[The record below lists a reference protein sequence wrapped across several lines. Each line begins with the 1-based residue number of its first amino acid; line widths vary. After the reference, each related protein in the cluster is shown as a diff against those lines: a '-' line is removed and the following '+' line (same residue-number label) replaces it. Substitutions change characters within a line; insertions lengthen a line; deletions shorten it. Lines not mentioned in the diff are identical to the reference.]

1 MVNSIHAP
9 GPAARPIDAN
19 CLPYPPKTG
28 VGGIPRILTALID
41 KLDAYLEDPA
51 DCLPSLNVA
60 NGKPRQQRRDRR
72 VACVQLLRAHIKYL
86 DLPSLRVGIPQGDGN
101 FMSLTLR
108 FLARQ
113 AGIGLRRAERA
124 MRDLQSAG
132 LVCSQPRCELDEA
145 GQYRGL
151 ASLRQLPPALFGAFG
166 LTKWLKHERSKAIL
180 RRYRAAAAAAKDGR
194 REREAAQ
201 GALFLESMRHQLE
214 RGRKATP
221 RSGHANAGHLDL
233 TCSTDPQPDDR
244 VRRRIGALKLQ
255 HPDWDREACYE
266 HAYRE
271 LAPSARHTPFTTP
284 PLA

>member
-1 MVNSIHAP
+1 MVDSIHAP

-41 KLDAYLEDPA
+41 NLDAYLEDPA

-101 FMSLTLR
+101 FMSVTLR
-108 FLARQ
+108 FLARH

-132 LVCSQPRCELDEA
+132 LVRSQSRCELGEA

-166 LTKWLKHERSKAIL
+166 LAKWLKHERSKAIL
-180 RRYRAAAAAAKDGR
+180 RRYRAAAAAAKDDR
-194 REREAAQ
+194 RERKAAQ

-214 RGRKATP
+214 CGRKATP

-233 TCSTDPQPDDR
+233 TCSTDPQLDDQ
-244 VRRRIGALKLQ
+244 VRRRIGAIKLQ

>member
-101 FMSLTLR
+101 FVSLTLR

-113 AGIGLRRAERA
+113 AGNGLRRAERA

>member
-1 MVNSIHAP
+1 MADSFPAP
-9 GPAARPIDAN
+9 GAASRSIDAS

-41 KLDAYLEDPA
+41 KLDKYLEDPA
-51 DCLPSLNVA
+51 GCLPSLNLA
-60 NGKPRQQRRDRR
+60 NGKVRQQRRDRR
-72 VACVQLLRAHIKYL
+72 YACVQLLRAHIKYL

-101 FMSLTLR
+101 FTSVTLR

-132 LVCSQPRCELDEA
+132 LVRSQQRCELDDA
-145 GQYRGL
+145 GHYRGL

-166 LTKWLKHERSKAIL
+166 LAKWLKHERSKAIL
-180 RRYRAAAAAAKDGR
+180 RRYRAAAAAAKEGR

-221 RSGHANAGHLDL
+221 KSGHANAGHIDA
-233 TCSTDPQPDDR
+233 TRRADPQFDDQ
-244 VRRRIGALKLQ
+244 VRRRIGTLKLQ
-255 HPDWDREACYE
+255 HPDWDRETCYE

-271 LAPSARHTPFTTP
+271 LIPSALNTPFTAP

>member
-1 MVNSIHAP
+1 MVDSTHAP
-9 GPAARPIDAN
+9 GPAARPIDVS
-19 CLPYPPKTG
+19 CLPFPPRTG
-28 VGGIPRILTALID
+28 VGGIPRILTTLIG

-60 NGKPRQQRRDRR
+60 NGKPSQQRRDRR
-72 VACVQLLRAHIKYL
+72 FACVQLLRAHIKYL
-86 DLPSLRVGIPQGDGN
+86 DLPSLRVGIPQSDGN
-101 FMSLTLR
+101 FMSVTLR

-124 MRDLQSAG
+124 MRDLQQAG
-132 LVCSQPRCELDEA
+132 LVRSQSRCEKDDA

-166 LTKWLKHERSKAIL
+166 LAKWLKHERSKAIL
-180 RRYRAAAAAAKDGR
+180 RRYRAAAAAAKVER

-201 GALFLESMRHQLE
+201 GALFLESMRHRLE
-214 RGRKATP
+214 RCRKAAPT
-221 RSGHANAGHLDL
+221 SGSVGAGHPDNIRSMDPELD
-233 TCSTDPQPDDR
+233 DQ

-271 LAPSARHTPFTTP
+271 LTPSARRKPFMTP

>member
-101 FMSLTLR
+101 FMSVTLR

-113 AGIGLRRAERA
+113 AGIGLRRA

>member
-1 MVNSIHAP
+1 MVDSIHAP

-101 FMSLTLR
+101 FMSVTLR

-166 LTKWLKHERSKAIL
+166 LAKWLKHERSKAIL

-233 TCSTDPQPDDR
+233 TCSTDPQLDDQ

-255 HPDWDREACYE
+255 HPDWDR
-266 HAYRE
+266 
-271 LAPSARHTPFTTP
+271 
-284 PLA
+284 

>member
-1 MVNSIHAP
+1 MLDSTHAP
-9 GPAARPIDAN
+9 GPAARPIDVP
-19 CLPYPPKTG
+19 CLPFPPKTG
-28 VGGIPRILTALID
+28 AGGIPRILTALID

-72 VACVQLLRAHIKYL
+72 FACVQLLRAHIKYL
-86 DLPSLRVGIPQGDGN
+86 DLSSLRVGIPQRDGN
-101 FMSLTLR
+101 FMSVTLR

-132 LVCSQPRCELDEA
+132 LVRSQSRCEKDDA

-166 LTKWLKHERSKAIL
+166 LAKWLKHERSKAIL
-180 RRYRAAAAAAKDGR
+180 RRYRAAAAAAKAGR

-201 GALFLESMRHQLE
+201 GALFLDSMRHQLE
-214 RGRKATP
+214 RGRKAAP
-221 RSGHANAGHLDL
+221 RSSHANAGQLDFL
-233 TCSTDPQPDDR
+233 HRADPQLDDL

-271 LAPSARHTPFTTP
+271 LGSTARHKPFTTP
-284 PLA
+284 PLV